1 LGEGAYSVLLITV
14 FTVTLCCNNPRKNKF
29 MALKKLDSSGS
40 FFSYFVVTLICVSW
54 FEVDTVLGSG
64 YAGNSLARAVARL
77 YSDTDCPSV

>member
-1 LGEGAYSVLLITV
+1 
-14 FTVTLCCNNPRKNKF
+14 